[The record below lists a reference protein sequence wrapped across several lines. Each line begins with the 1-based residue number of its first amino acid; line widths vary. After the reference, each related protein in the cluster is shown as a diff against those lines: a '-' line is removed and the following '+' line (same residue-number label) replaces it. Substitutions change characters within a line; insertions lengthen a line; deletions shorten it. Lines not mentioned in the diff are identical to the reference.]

1 MFRIIIIVFGI
12 LVICVVILGSIMFSA
27 LSGAKPGIRMPEETL
42 GLKGKKILLAYAS
55 KAGATGEAAVIIGK
69 EIAEQGAIVEVRQID
84 SVSDVSRYDAF
95 VLGTAI
101 RAGKPLSEFTKFIT
115 KNKKILNEKPVAIF
129 LTCMTLSKDTP
140 ETRKKVEKYF
150 DTVKMN
156 ISPKAEG
163 YFGGRMDYSKLNF
176 LTKFIV
182 MNIVKIPEGDFI
194 NEKKLKKWAVSTAN
208 EIK

>member
-1 MFRIIIIVFGI
+1 MIVFGI
-12 LVICVVILGSIMFSA
+12 LVLCVVIFGAIMFSS
-27 LSGAKPGIRMPEETL
+27 LNGTKSGIKMPEETF
-42 GLKGKKILLAYAS
+42 GMKGKNILLAYAS
-55 KAGATGEAAVIIGK
+55 KAGSTGGASMIIGK
-69 EIAEQGAIVEVRQID
+69 EIAEQGAIVEVRRID
-84 SVSDVSRYDAF
+84 SVSDVSKYDAF

-150 DTVKMN
+150 DTVKIN

-163 YFGGRMDYSKLNF
+163 YFAGRMDYSKLNF

-182 MNIVKIPEGDFI
+182 KNMVKVPEGDFI
-194 NEKKLKKWAVSTAN
+194 NEKELKKWAVSAAN
-208 EIK
+208 AIN